1 MAIAS
6 IADQGLINY
15 SNTVARYYYY
25 NRSRRRRRRRCRR
38 CCCRLLDKNKQSF
51 YCEFLS
57 GY

>member
-25 NRSRRRRRRRCRR
+25 YNRSRRRRR
-38 CCCRLLDKNKQSF
+38 CCFRLLDINKQTF

>member
-25 NRSRRRRRRRCRR
+25 YNRGRRRRR
-38 CCCRLLDKNKQSF
+38 CCCRLLDINKQTF